1 MSQFAAR
8 AGQKGAK
15 VAKLAMFTATDV
27 EISLMLFAPPA
38 SSISL
43 FAVVAKQIIG
53 VYNKK
58 LIIKLNND

>member
-27 EISLMLFAPPA
+27 EISLMLFFP
-38 SSISL
+38 L
-43 FAVVAKQIIG
+43 RRHRFHCLLLLR
-53 VYNKK
+53 NK
-58 LIIKLNND
+58 L